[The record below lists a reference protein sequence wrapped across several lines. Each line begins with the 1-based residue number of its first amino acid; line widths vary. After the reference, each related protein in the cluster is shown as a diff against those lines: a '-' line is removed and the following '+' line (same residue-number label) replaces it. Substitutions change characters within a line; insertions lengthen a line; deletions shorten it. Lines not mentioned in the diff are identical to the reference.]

1 MATYQSEAYECARNT
16 SVVSVDESEW
26 INEFSDGIQVRK
38 GDNIRILGSF
48 VHEGNSGEELEVVED
63 RSLNIQFSPYLDLN
77 TFATNGGTEDNLINL
92 ASVSDIASSTD
103 ATGIEP
109 PLNFISNAD
118 TNPNVANFTYPTG
131 DVNAYSDPVSTG
143 SFTPNPSVGLT
154 GILGDG
160 RTAFYPQADI
170 QQNWGINYN
179 TNVFKWVGAGSTAL
193 GRESY
198 NGFRFNSIPQ
208 ELYISQIV
216 KKFILPVHTGFK
228 KLVDRP
234 LPNPDVYETNRYADL
249 VDNPTPGQAGFMNG
263 VPKPG
268 MYITTV
274 DIAQSSGW
282 LDDEGNGYFENHW
295 GSGAKATYSSPNVGT
310 IAGDSNRIGIANLKS
325 GAQSLI
331 GRIVAVRPMKQNI
344 NGYATDCYEI
354 YATDWISPASI
365 NNTGWANNATD
376 RVGTMTNASTM
387 VPDKTGTSYFKVP
400 HGAGINE
407 YNYQVNPS
415 FNNINGALNQN
426 LTSTTSSDGGYS
438 GGNNSGVPQLQN
450 YNAITNKKNQV
461 APSSFKTDPTPAEV
475 GFGQAQGLSFPWN
488 GTYTGCTRFGSFE
501 ITTPGT
507 GAGETTGELTARFRG
522 NSNLMWHNFTPGGGS
537 GGSGGVVAATEKFA
551 CLSTYE
557 GYMYDTGSI
566 IEFRPIG
573 SERYGMM
580 GAVPACLGAYMIM
593 NKEDVIKL
601 CNGEYVSENDPN
613 YLSGQAG
620 RIPRVYFEW
629 SRQLK
634 ESAYKTRHYTNNK
647 WDRDTAGSSSTLDA
661 NPANTSLRHGYDLC
675 GMPQNI
681 NYRAEVPTQAIV
693 NDADFRSSDL
703 PAAFGPSGSV
713 DANNQGFQPICY
725 SSPNGF
731 RTWATAGTSA
741 NRIGNPYEYCGY
753 NNCINSIHFQEKDTG
768 STVFSFATQ
777 IVKTTLEANLV
788 AGTHTITVA
797 SAPFVAKFV
806 PAPGDCFMM
815 WNETDLTF
823 FDGIFNKTWVEIA
836 TVSVVGANYV
846 FTTYNEPASNPAP
859 NNRRGQWDIKFNKT
873 TDANCFVKVQ
883 RGQSIREDR
892 GFGTI
897 NPKAWSTDMLMI
909 KESIAK
915 VKIPAGFY
923 TEEQMAETINTQL
936 HLRPDE
942 YAEQLGERI
951 GDTTTFNIPTNV
963 GVMERAFPS
972 EPSIV
977 NGNYLHTYIPDV
989 SYAFSPITAQVASRT
1004 NLGESTA
1011 ELTDTFFTYDCSVAT
1026 PGTSEFYWDT
1036 EQLEK
1041 ARPYNGTT
1049 VRKMSDNQSGYGT
1062 VLGSHSRFYTIPYNP
1077 IPLNTIKETHLAR
1090 LTGGALSYADF
1101 AITIPPPAGSS
1112 WDNQIRRAVGSVDM
1126 LRDQLGNVAA
1136 YGDTP
1141 LNNGIINYR
1150 HRLNRNLLSYGGGC
1164 KIFCGA
1170 NNPTFSWEEG
1180 KNRFS
1185 LNSLYT
1191 PVRPHEPNDG
1201 SKAEFGIDDAV
1212 PSAIINMKP
1221 IGKIIGQLCGI
1232 YINKLNGDAFTQANF
1247 GDPLPGD
1254 NWLYDTETQEEISTL
1269 GQQFLDILGFTTAQL
1284 SDFNNSFNTVS
1295 NLFIYKTPKEQSG
1308 SAIRV
1313 APKISTA
1320 VNGTNPVASNCLNVA
1335 PVVQFFVEVDTD
1347 DFFAV
1352 SVPQKGADPYYFIGS
1367 DFPTKKFYGNLTG
1380 DKLPVIGIC
1389 SRNFHSFNFVFD
1401 LGGSSISYTMEED
1414 CLITSIRTQIYPS
1427 NLGTPKNLS
1436 PFSSVIY
1443 LITRNNIQ
1451 LGLPTELQPQEVAI
1465 AEANETAPM
1474 VGGFYNQAEADYRTA
1489 PPVIIPKDYYESEGS
1504 YVPSDTESNDSY

>member
-1 MATYQSEAYECARNT
+1 MANYQSEAYECARNT
-16 SVVSVDESEW
+16 ASVSIDESEW
-26 INEFSDGIQVRK
+26 VNEFSKGIKVKK

-48 VHEGNSGEELEVVED
+48 VHEGNSGEELEVTED

-77 TFATNGGTEDNLINL
+77 TFATNGGTENNLINL

-118 TNPNVANFTYPTG
+118 INPNVANFTYPTG

-143 SFTPNPSVGLT
+143 SFTPNPSAGLT
-154 GILGDG
+154 GVIGDG
-160 RTAFYPQADI
+160 RTAFYPQLDT
-170 QQNWGINYN
+170 QQNWGTNYK
-179 TNVFKWVGAGSTAL
+179 TDVFKWVGAGSTAL

-198 NGFRFNSIPQ
+198 SGFKFNSIPQ

-228 KLVDRP
+228 RLVERP
-234 LPNPDVYETNRYADL
+234 LPLPDVYSTWRYADL

-295 GSGAKATYSSPNVGT
+295 GSGPKATYSSPNVGT
-310 IAGDSNRIGIANLKS
+310 VAGDSNHVGIANLKS

-331 GRIVAVRPMKQNI
+331 GRIVAVRPIKQNI
-344 NGYATDCYEI
+344 CGYATDCYEI
-354 YATDWISPASI
+354 YATDWLNPASV
-365 NNTGWANNATD
+365 NNKGWSNTATN

-407 YNYQVNPS
+407 YNYQANPS

-426 LTSTTSSDGGYS
+426 LTSTTSSNGGYS

-450 YNAITNKKNQV
+450 YNAVTNKINQV
-461 APSSFKTDPTPAEV
+461 APSSYKTDPTPAEV
-475 GFGQAQGLSFPWN
+475 GFGQAQGLSFPFN
-488 GTYTGCTRFGSFE
+488 GTYTGCTRFGAFE
-501 ITTPGT
+501 LTTPGS
-507 GAGETTGELTARFRG
+507 GAGEFTGELTARFRG
-522 NSNLMWHNFTPGGGS
+522 NSNMQWHNFTPAGAS
-537 GGSGGVVAATEKFA
+537 GGSGGNAAATEKFA

-566 IEFRPIG
+566 IEFRNINPHP
-573 SERYGMM
+573 YGGM
-580 GAVPACLGAYMIM
+580 GGVPACLGAYMIM

-601 CNGEYVSENDPN
+601 CNGEYVSENDAN

-634 ESAYKTRHYTNNK
+634 ESAYKTRHYTGNK
-647 WDRDTAGSSSTLDA
+647 WDRDSAASSSTLDA
-661 NPANTSLRHGYDLC
+661 NPPNTSLRHGYDLC

-681 NYRAEVPTQAIV
+681 NYRSEVPTQDKV
-693 NDADFRSSDL
+693 NDADFRSSDF

-713 DANNQGFQPICY
+713 DINNAGFQPICY
-725 SSPNGF
+725 SSPDGA
-731 RTWATAGTSA
+731 RTWPTAGTSA

-768 STVFSFATQ
+768 STVFSFGTQ
-777 IVKTTLEANLV
+777 IVKTTLAANLT
-788 AGTHTITVA
+788 AGTHTVTVA
-797 SAPFVAKFV
+797 TAPFGGKFV
-806 PAPGDCFMM
+806 PATGDCFML
-815 WNETDLTF
+815 WNETDLNF
-823 FDGIFNKTWVEIA
+823 FDGVFSKTWIPIESVA
-836 TVSVVGANYV
+836 VVGPNYV

-859 NNRRGQWDIKFNKT
+859 NNRQGSWPVHFSKT

-883 RGQSIREDR
+883 RGNSIREDR

-915 VKIPAGFY
+915 VKIPTGFY
-923 TEEQMAETINTQL
+923 TEEQMAETINRQL
-936 HLRPDE
+936 HLPPDE
-942 YAEQLGERI
+942 YAEQQGERI
-951 GDTTTFNIPTNV
+951 GNSTEFNIPTNV
-963 GVMERAFPS
+963 GVMEKAFPS

-977 NGNYLHTYIPDV
+977 NGNFIHTYIPDV
-989 SYAFSPITAQVASRT
+989 SYAFSPITSAVASRV
-1004 NLGESTA
+1004 NLGESTT
-1011 ELTDTFFTYDCSVAT
+1011 ELTDAFYTYDCSVAT
-1026 PGTSEFYWDT
+1026 PGTSEFYWDD

-1077 IPLNTIKETHLAR
+1077 IPVNTIKETHLVR
-1090 LTGGALSYADF
+1090 LTGGALSYSDF
-1101 AITIPPPAGSS
+1101 AITIPPPAGSQWS
-1112 WDNQIRRAVGSVDM
+1112 NQIRRAVGSVDM

-1150 HRLNRNLLSYGGGC
+1150 TRLNRNLLSYGGGC

-1180 KNRFS
+1180 ANRFS
-1185 LNSLYT
+1185 INNLYT
-1191 PVRPHEPNDG
+1191 PIRPHEPNAAG
-1201 SKAEFGIDDAV
+1201 QVEFGIDDAI

-1221 IGKIIGQLCGI
+1221 IGKTIGQLCGI

-1254 NWLYDTETQEEISTL
+1254 NWLYDTDTQEDISTL
-1269 GQQFLDILGFTTAQL
+1269 GQQFLDILGFTPAQL
-1284 SDFNNSFNTVS
+1284 SQFDNSFNTVT

-1308 SAIRV
+1308 TAIRV
-1313 APKISTA
+1313 APRISTS
-1320 VNGTNPVASNCLNVA
+1320 VNASNPVASNCLNVA
-1335 PVVQFFVEVDTD
+1335 PVVQFFVECDTN

-1352 SVPQKGADPYYFIGS
+1352 NVPQKGADPYYFIGS
-1367 DFPTKKFYGNLTG
+1367 DFPTKKFFGNLTG

-1414 CLITSIRTQIYPS
+1414 CVITSIRTKIYTS

-1436 PFSSVIY
+1436 PYSSVIY

-1451 LGLPTELQPQEVAI
+1451 LGLPPDLQPEALQI
-1465 AEANETAPM
+1465 AEANEQAPM
-1474 VGGFYNQAEADYRTA
+1474 VGAFYNQAEADFRTA
-1489 PPVIIPKDYYESEGS
+1489 PPVNIPPGYYKSEGS
-1504 YVPSDTESNDSY
+1504 LVETDTDTDSDY